1 MDGDTNAVNN
11 ALNNED
17 IKNVRKAINNDYDST
32 IELLKKINSDEL
44 DAQEKTKL
52 IDILS
57 LDLVRN
63 GLGTD
68 DEPNDYGLALEHIVD
83 KLNN

>member
-1 MDGDTNAVNN
+1 MNN